1 MKRILLLALISL
13 SCQIDQNSKIET
25 FDQLGFIKPN
35 LNSIITLIEM
45 DSIKIES
52 ILLQNGYTQ
61 FSTENDLISFGKN
74 MFEKKFQTIT
84 YSLPKGYLHIYWSN
98 SSDTTNISSFIK
110 PELKKITKSQNET
123 EYYTISRNHINYTIA
138 LKEYKGENQIESTTM
153 DFSGKILSV
162 ENYDVIEEELIISS
176 DEYILKN
183 KKTDANIM
191 YENK

>member
-1 MKRILLLALISL
+1 MKKILFLALISL
-13 SCQIDQNSKIET
+13 SCQIDNNSKIET

-35 LNSIITLIEM
+35 LNSILTLIEM
-45 DSIKIES
+45 DSIEIKS

-84 YSLPKGYLHIYWSN
+84 YSLSRGYLHIYWLN
-98 SSDTTNISSFIK
+98 SSDTTYISPFIK

-123 EYYTISRNHINYTIA
+123 DYYSISRNQINYTIA

-153 DFSGKILSV
+153 DNSGKILSV
-162 ENYDVIEEELIISS
+162 EIYDVIKEELIIST
-176 DEYILKN
+176 DEYIQKN
-183 KKTDANIM
+183 KKN
-191 YENK
+191 